1 MARRLARGHH
11 VDLLC
16 AGTPLPGGHARQ
28 ATGMLGVEGLGGIFD
43 YQEQAVKRYSVNIKP
58 GQQAGFEVAGTE
70 TELIGDVFE
79 PQGVLQA
86 MKEGYELAMKLTT

>member
-1 MARRLARGHH
+1 
-11 VDLLC
+11 
-16 AGTPLPGGHARQ
+16 
-28 ATGMLGVEGLGGIFD
+28 MLGVEGLGGIFN

-58 GQQAGFEVAGTE
+58 GQQAGFEVAGTGTE

-79 PQGVLQA
+79 LQGVLQA

>member
-1 MARRLARGHH
+1 MDRRLASRHH
-11 VDLLC
+11 VDLFC
-16 AGTPLPGGHARQ
+16 AGTPPGGHAQQ

-86 MKEGYELAMKLTT
+86 MKKEYELAMKLTT